1 MIQMKSDKTP
11 TNDLLATDT
20 SQVAEGVALTPEDLN
35 RSRDRTRVLEA
46 RQGGRRS
53 KLLWLLTGPGIL
65 VMLGE
70 NDGPSMISYA
80 ARGATYGIGFFL
92 PFIAVTFLAAFVVQ
106 EMSMRLGAVT
116 HRGYGELIF
125 QRFGPFWGWM
135 SAVDLVV
142 TNLILWSP
150 RSSPYASEWLSSACH
165 RSLPSAAP

>member
-1 MIQMKSDKTP
+1 MKSDKTP
-11 TNDLLATDT
+11 TNDRLATDT

-65 VMLGE
+65 VLLGE

-80 ARGATYGIGFFL
+80 ASGATYGIGFFL
-92 PFIAVTFLAAFVVQ
+92 PFIVVTFLASFVVQ

-116 HRGYGELIF
+116 QPIAVIANSWRCSTYCSSWLPCSRARRPASWQ
-125 QRFGPFWGWM
+125 QRWRHGLRCRLAT
-135 SAVDLVV
+135 SK
-142 TNLILWSP
+142 NS
-150 RSSPYASEWLSSACH
+150 C
-165 RSLPSAAP
+165 